1 MYVIFEGP
9 DFSGKTTTMHSVAE
23 ELRKKLSNINILE
36 THHPGSTPLGKH
48 LRKLVKNPESIDPD
62 IVLDPLSRQ
71 LLYIADAV
79 SFTKSILE
87 PSLAS
92 GEVVL
97 ADRSGLISSIIY
109 GSVEGINLERIMKF
123 NSIVSP
129 PIADRV
135 YILRCGFDII
145 KERAK
150 NRNSI
155 DYFDNKPDVFLQN
168 IVNAY
173 DNLLTGSIEVIMAIT
188 RSVQIKDVIY
198 IDTSEPPCSVVD
210 TITNDILGLYK
221 DRIIRSRFENE
232 IE

>member
-23 ELRKKLSNINILE
+23 ELRKKLSNISILE

-48 LRKLVKNPESIDPD
+48 LRKLVKNPESIGPD
-62 IVLDPLSRQ
+62 IVMDPLSRQ

-87 PSLAS
+87 PSLAN

-109 GSVEGINLERIMKF
+109 GSVEGINLDRIMKF

-135 YILRCGFDII
+135 YILRCGFDTI

-150 NRNSI
+150 NRNNI

-198 IDTSEPPCSVVD
+198 IDTSEPLCSVVD